1 MACSVLN
8 PGLTDFR
15 TISNSTS
22 VVFLLSASSFALIAR
37 RNSSLQLIRDS
48 LILFFNSFGTLTVI
62 SDSFIVY
69 TASTQTYKDSRK
81 EPRPSE
87 RLEGCGNGHFFLA
100 AALLRTVYER
110 RRPRF

>member
-8 PGLTDFR
+8 PGFTDFR
-15 TISNSTS
+15 SFSNSTS

-69 TASTQTYKDSRK
+69 TVSTQTYKDSGENRASQAFG
-81 EPRPSE
+81 R
-87 RLEGCGNGHFFLA
+87 
-100 AALLRTVYER
+100 V
-110 RRPRF
+110 